1 MNLLRALYDYA
12 EERLDLPPEM
22 YVERPIAYYVD
33 LDREGALK
41 GVVEAGERSISGRS
55 APEIVAV
62 PRLAVNRSG
71 VKPNP
76 LLMADNGEYAL
87 GISRRRGGT
96 NLAQAAKEEEKVRA
110 RHEAFVELG
119 RECLRETGD
128 PDVRSVVSFLGH
140 RIGQIEGALPED
152 FDPSRMLAFRIAG
165 RPVVER
171 GPVRE
176 FWVEHTRDDDLPIGR
191 CVVTGRIGPVVKR
204 LPGSITGIPGGQ
216 PSGMKLHSVNKPA
229 FESYGLEAAS
239 NLQISREAATKVDAA
254 LNHLLHS
261 RAHSFRVG
269 ETVYLFWSRSP
280 RRASGEGAS
289 DPQAA
294 AVSSLLERPAETVV
308 DALFGRSARPDRNGV
323 GSNEKEP
330 RADSRPERSASI
342 TGGGGADV
350 PDGVPDGT
358 LELSEAL
365 VDAGGGGGF
374 EGARLNILIVSA
386 TASRVVVRAFATRPT
401 EQVLDNLRRWFSA
414 QRLASPFANTD
425 RPTAGGPAPPLAPRG
440 IYGILAATFP
450 RSSDVSRILSKAPG
464 EPVALVRSAVEGT
477 PPPRSLV
484 LRALARCRKERGVP
498 AGIAQLMRLNL
509 TTKGVIRMDQLER
522 PESEPD
528 LTQEEAT
535 AYQLGRLLAQLE
547 SIQRASLGRSV
558 NRSLVDRY
566 YGLASTQPSR
576 TFGKILG
583 DAHQHH
589 LRKLQKRRGGLY
601 KTLDAGLKEIHE
613 KLPVS
618 FPARLS
624 VDQQQLFAI
633 GFYHQQ
639 SANRDRATAAVRR
652 GEVRREAGGG

>member
-1 MNLLRALYDYA
+1 MNLLRELYDYA
-12 EERLDLPPEM
+12 EERLELPPEM

-41 GVVEAGERSISGRS
+41 GVVEAGERSISGHS
-55 APEIVAV
+55 VPEIVAV

-87 GISRRRGGT
+87 GISRRQGGT

-110 RHEAFVELG
+110 RHEAFVELA
-119 RECLRETGD
+119 RECLQETED

-152 FDPSRMLAFRIAG
+152 FDPSRMLAFRVAG

-171 GPVRE
+171 EPVRE

-229 FESYGLEAAS
+229 FESYELEAAS

-261 RAHSFRVG
+261 RAHSFRLG
-269 ETVYLFWSRSP
+269 ETVYLLWSWSP
-280 RRASGEGAS
+280 RQASGEGAS

-308 DALFGRSARPDRNGV
+308 DALFGRSARFDRNSAGFD
-323 GSNEKEP
+323 EDEP
-330 RADSRPERSASI
+330 GADLRTGRSASI
-342 TGGGGADV
+342 TGGGDA
-350 PDGVPDGT
+350 GVSDGT

-365 VDAGGGGGF
+365 ADAGGGGF
-374 EGARLNILIVSA
+374 EGARLNILVVSA
-386 TASRVVVRAFATRPT
+386 TASRVVVRAFASRPT
-401 EQVLDNLRRWFSA
+401 ERVLDNLRRWFSA

-425 RPTAGGPAPPLAPRG
+425 RPTAGDPAPPLAPRG

-450 RSSDVSRILSKAPG
+450 RNSDVSQMLSKVPG
-464 EPVALVRSAVEGT
+464 EPVALVRSAVEGV

-484 LRALARCRKERGVP
+484 LRALARSRKDRGVP

-509 TTKGVIRMDQLER
+509 ITKGVIRMDQLER

-528 LTQEEAT
+528 LTEEEAT

-547 SIQRASLGRSV
+547 SIQRASLGRPV

-589 LRKLQKRRGGLY
+589 LRKLQKRRGDLY

-618 FPARLS
+618 FPGRLS

-652 GEVRREAGGG
+652 REGRREAGGG